1 MTQPRI
7 LIVEDE
13 ERVAAF
19 YREALAG
26 AGYASRTAQ
35 TGAAALAALDDF
47 SPHLVLLDI
56 GLKGRTDGFAVLAAL
71 RGREDAGGFQ
81 VVIVSGRGMTTD
93 IVRGLDLQADDYLV
107 KPVSHE
113 ELLARVRARLR
124 RNAVAPKAEVYAVGG
139 ITLDLNR
146 RLVLRR
152 GACQSLTAL
161 ECRIVARLVEA
172 PGRLVGFSEL
182 LRAGWGVEA
191 RHVGRA
197 EQRLVEGVIYR
208 LRAKVEPD
216 PRRPTVIQNIWGQG
230 FRIAAPR
237 GDQKKQPAHGP
248 ESASRPAGGRK

>member
-19 YREALAG
+19 YREALAS

-71 RGREDAGGFQ
+71 RARADAGGFQ
-81 VVIVSGRGMTTD
+81 VVIISGRGMTTD

-107 KPVSHE
+107 KPVSQA

-124 RNAVAPKAEVYAVGG
+124 RYAVPAKAEAYAVGG
-139 ITLDLNR
+139 VTLDLNR

-152 GACQSLTAL
+152 DSCKSLTTL
-161 ECRIVARLVEA
+161 EWRIVERLVEM
-172 PGRLVGFSEL
+172 PGRPVSFSEL
-182 LRAGWGVEA
+182 LRAGWGVET
-191 RHVGRA
+191 RRVGRE

-208 LRAKVEPD
+208 LRAKVEPE

-230 FRIAAPR
+230 FKIAAPSEVHTR
-237 GDQKKQPAHGP
+237 PGLPQPEAPG
-248 ESASRPAGGRK
+248 RPTDDRS